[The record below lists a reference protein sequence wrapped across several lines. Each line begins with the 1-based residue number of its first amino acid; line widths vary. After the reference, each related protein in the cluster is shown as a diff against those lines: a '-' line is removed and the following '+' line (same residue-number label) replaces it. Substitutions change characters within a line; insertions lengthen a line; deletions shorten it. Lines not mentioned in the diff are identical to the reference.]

1 MLTRTRMNPGRGL
14 LIGLIAALMSF
25 SASATDGTVARG
37 AETALNADARLQP
50 ELKEYLEFL
59 NSQLK
64 EQIDEQLNNQSA
76 TRVELALTEPSSRG

>member
-14 LIGLIAALMSF
+14 LIGSIAALMSF
-25 SASATDGTVARG
+25 SASATDGTVTRSAD
-37 AETALNADARLQP
+37 AALNAGARLQP
-50 ELKEYLEFL
+50 ELKEYIEFL

-76 TRVELALTEPSSRG
+76 TRVKLALTEPSSRG